1 MTTSSFNLPIY
12 YLSSKEKVD
21 ENITQDL
28 ELLEINETSSSDRKP
43 LLQSV
48 LNLKS
53 KIGKLNINKQLEYFT
68 NDKRFLKQT
77 QRIIKSWKNDLD
89 DNIHTKLYDDFY
101 DMWTNIR
108 EDESFI
114 DKYYYVDIEYFKFLN
129 NSSHFLQILSIY
141 NLLSPVLSLLVPFI
155 LLLVPFFMLKFNG
168 VVITMSSYYT
178 VLTQIFSKHALGN
191 VFNIMSDIS
200 WEKRIYAIV
209 SVVFYFFSIYQNTLV
224 CYRFYNNFKD
234 IHDNLFLLKDYLITT
249 IDNMNTFEK
258 HIKPHDTYNEFT
270 NEMSIQRE
278 KCQTLYEKIQ
288 SITDFKVNFNT
299 IGRKVSEIGY
309 IMKYFYEIHINPETI
324 ETIEYSLGLN
334 AYIESM
340 SSISSLH
347 REKRLNKCSFGS
359 KLKMKDAYYP
369 YLMNSESIKNVINVD
384 KNMIITGPN
393 ASGKTTILKTT
404 VINLLFSQ
412 TYGYGFYS
420 KATIPLYDKIHCYL
434 NIPDT
439 SGRDS
444 LFQAEARRCKEIIDE
459 LNISP
464 KKHFCIFDEL
474 FSGTNPSEACASSY
488 GFIKYLIDTQNMDFI
503 LTTHLLDLC
512 SLLDNVIQN
521 NNMGVEKIDN
531 FNFNYTYKLNSG
543 ISSIK
548 GGLKVLCDLE
558 YPVEILNL
566 SNKMLQ
572 SNI

>member
-1 MTTSSFNLPIY
+1 MTTPSFNLPIH
-12 YLSSKEKVD
+12 YLSSKEKVH
-21 ENITQDL
+21 ENITRDL

-48 LNLKS
+48 LNPKS
-53 KIGKLNINKQLEYFT
+53 KLGKLNINKQLEYFT
-68 NDKRFLKQT
+68 NNKQFLKQT
-77 QRIIKSWKNDLD
+77 QRIIKSWKTDLD
-89 DNIHTKLYDDFY
+89 VNIQTKVYDDFY

-108 EDESFI
+108 QDEGFI

-129 NSSHFLQILSIY
+129 NSPHFLQILSIY

-168 VVITMSSYYT
+168 VVITMSSYYN

-234 IHDNLFLLKDYLITT
+234 IHNKLFLLKDYLRTT
-249 IDNMNTFEK
+249 IDNMNTVEQY
-258 HIKPHDTYNEFT
+258 IKPHDTYNEFT
-270 NEMSIQRE
+270 NDMTIQRE
-278 KCQTLYEKIQ
+278 KCQTIYEKVQ

-309 IMKYFYEIHINPETI
+309 IMKYFYEIH
-324 ETIEYSLGLN
+324 
-334 AYIESM
+334 
-340 SSISSLH
+340 
-347 REKRLNKCSFGS
+347 
-359 KLKMKDAYYP
+359 
-369 YLMNSESIKNVINVD
+369 KNNINVD

-464 KKHFCIFDEL
+464 RKHFCIFDEL
-474 FSGTNPSEACASSY
+474 FSGTNPIEACASSY
-488 GFIKYLIDTQNMDFI
+488 GFIKYLVDTQNMDFI

-521 NNMGVEKIDN
+521 NNMGVEKTDN
-531 FNFNYTYKLNSG
+531 FNFKYTYKLNSG

-548 GGLKVLCDLE
+548 GGLKVLSDLE

-566 SNKMLQ
+566 SNKMIQ

>member
-1 MTTSSFNLPIY
+1 MTTPSFNLPIH
-12 YLSSKEKVD
+12 YLSSKEKVH
-21 ENITQDL
+21 ENITRDL

-48 LNLKS
+48 LNPKS
-53 KIGKLNINKQLEYFT
+53 KLGKLNINKQLEYFT
-68 NDKRFLKQT
+68 NNKQFLKQT
-77 QRIIKSWKNDLD
+77 QRIIKSWKTDLD
-89 DNIHTKLYDDFY
+89 DNIHTKVYDDFY

-108 EDESFI
+108 QDEGFI

-129 NSSHFLQILSIY
+129 NSPHFLQILSIY

-168 VVITMSSYYT
+168 VVITMSSYYN

-234 IHDNLFLLKDYLITT
+234 IHNKLFLLKDYLRTT
-249 IDNMNTFEK
+249 IDNMNTVEQY
-258 HIKPHDTYNEFT
+258 IKLHDTYNEFT
-270 NEMSIQRE
+270 NDMTIQRE
-278 KCQTLYEKIQ
+278 KCQTIYEKVQ

-299 IGRKVSEIGY
+299 IGRKVSEIGH
-309 IMKYFYEIHINPETI
+309 IMKYFYEIHINPDII

-334 AYIESM
+334 AYIENM
-340 SSISSLH
+340 TSISSLQ
-347 REKRLNKCSFGS
+347 RGKILNKCSFGS
-359 KLKMKDAYYP
+359 KLKMTDAYYP
-369 YLMNSESIKNVINVD
+369 YLMNIESIKNNINVD

-464 KKHFCIFDEL
+464 RKHFCIFDEL
-474 FSGTNPSEACASSY
+474 FSGTNPIEACASSY
-488 GFIKYLIDTQNMDFI
+488 GFIKYLVDTQNMDFI

-521 NNMGVEKIDN
+521 NNMGVEKTDN
-531 FNFNYTYKLNSG
+531 FNFKYTYKLNSG

-548 GGLKVLCDLE
+548 GGLKVLSDLE

-566 SNKMLQ
+566 SNKMIQ

>member
-28 ELLEINETSSSDRKP
+28 ELLEINETSSDRKP

-48 LNLKS
+48 LNMKS
-53 KIGKLNINKQLEYFT
+53 KIGKLNIHKQMEYFT
-68 NDKRFLKQT
+68 TDKRFLKQT
-77 QRIIKSWKNDLD
+77 QKIIKSWKHELNDD
-89 DNIHTKLYDDFY
+89 IHTKLYDNFY
-101 DMWTNIR
+101 DMWMSIK

-114 DKYYYVDIEYFKFLN
+114 DKYYYVDIDYFKFLN
-129 NSSHFLQILSIY
+129 NSSHFLQLLSIY

-168 VVITMSSYYT
+168 AEITFHSYYT

-234 IHDNLFLLKDYLITT
+234 IHKKLFLLKDYLRKT
-249 IDNMNTFEK
+249 IDNINIIEQY
-258 HIKPHDTYNEFT
+258 IKPHDTYNDFI
-270 NEMSIQRE
+270 NEILIRRE
-278 KCQTLYEKIQ
+278 KCQQLYEKIKL
-288 SITDFKVNFNT
+288 ITDFKVNFKT
-299 IGRKVSEIGY
+299 IRQKVSEIGY
-309 IMKYFYEIHINPETI
+309 IMKYFYEIHMNQEII

-334 AYIESM
+334 AYIECM

-347 REKRLNKCSFGS
+347 REKRLNKCSFGN
-359 KLKMKDAYYP
+359 KIKMINAYYP
-369 YLMNSESIKNVINVD
+369 YIANNESVKNNINMD

-444 LFQAEARRCKEIIDE
+444 LFQAEARRCKEIIDG
-459 LNISP
+459 LNLSSD
-464 KKHFCIFDEL
+464 KHFCIFDEL

-488 GFIKYLIDTQNMDFI
+488 GFIKYLIDNQNMDFI

-512 SLLDNVIQN
+512 SLLDNIIQN
-521 NNMGVEKIDN
+521 NNMEIEKIDN
-531 FNFNYTYKLNSG
+531 FNFNYKYKLISG

-548 GGLKVLCDLE
+548 GGIKVLYDLE
-558 YPVEILNL
+558 YPEKILDL
-566 SNKMLQ
+566 SNKMIQ

>member
-1 MTTSSFNLPIY
+1 MTESSFKLPIY
-12 YLSSKEKVD
+12 YLSSKENVD
-21 ENITQDL
+21 KNIIQDL
-28 ELLEINETSSSDRKP
+28 ELLELNETSGDREP

-48 LNLKS
+48 LNPNS
-53 KIGKLNINKQLEYFT
+53 KIGKLNINKQMEFFT

-77 QRIIKSWKNDLD
+77 QQVIKSWKND
-89 DNIHTKLYDDFY
+89 IHTERHTKLYDEFY
-101 DMWTNIR
+101 DLWTGIR

-114 DKYYYVDIEYFKFLN
+114 DKYYYIDIEYFKFLN
-129 NSSHFLQILSIY
+129 NSSQFLQILSVY

-168 VVITMSSYYT
+168 VEITMSSYYT

-224 CYRFYNNFKD
+224 CYRFYKNFKD
-234 IHDNLFLLKDYLITT
+234 IHNNLFLLKDYLSTT
-249 IDNMNTFEK
+249 IENMNTIEQ
-258 HIKPHDTYNEFT
+258 HMKPHDTYNEFM
-270 NEMSIQRE
+270 NEMSMRRE
-278 KCQTLYEKIQ
+278 KCKYLYENLQK
-288 SITDFKVNFNT
+288 ITDFRVNFNT

-309 IMKYFYEIHINPETI
+309 IMKYFYEIHMNVETV

-334 AYIESM
+334 AYIENM
-340 SSISSLH
+340 NCISSMN
-347 REKRLNKCSFGS
+347 REKRINKCSFGK
-359 KLKMKDAYYP
+359 KLKITGSYYP
-369 YLMNSESIKNVINVD
+369 YLMNNEPIKNDIDMN

-393 ASGKTTILKTT
+393 ASGKTTFLKTV
-404 VINLLFSQ
+404 VINILFSQ

-444 LFQAEARRCKEIIDE
+444 LFQAEARRCKEIIDG
-459 LNISP
+459 LNTSSE
-464 KKHFCIFDEL
+464 KHFCIFDEL
-474 FSGTNPSEACASSY
+474 FSGTNPNEACASSY
-488 GFIKYLIDTQNMDFI
+488 GFIKYLIDNQNMDFI

-512 SLLDNVIQN
+512 SLLDTVLQN
-521 NNMGVEKIDN
+521 NNMGVEKLDN
-531 FNFNYTYKLNSG
+531 INFNYTYKLNSG

-548 GGLKVLCDLE
+548 GGLKVLYDLE
-558 YPVEILNL
+558 YPQEILDL
-566 SNKMLQ
+566 SNKIIQ
-572 SNI
+572 QDI

>member
-1 MTTSSFNLPIY
+1 MTNCSFNLPIY
-12 YLSSKEKVD
+12 YLSSNERVD

-28 ELLEINETSSSDRKP
+28 ELLEINEPTSSDRKP
-43 LLQSV
+43 LLQSI
-48 LNLKS
+48 LNPKS
-53 KIGKLNINKQLEYFT
+53 KIGKLNIHKQMEYFT
-68 NDKRFLKQT
+68 TDKRFLKQT
-77 QRIIKSWKNDLD
+77 QKIIKSWKHELNDD
-89 DNIHTKLYDDFY
+89 MHTKLYDNFY
-101 DMWTNIR
+101 DMWMSIK

-114 DKYYYVDIEYFKFLN
+114 DKYYYVDIDYFKFLN
-129 NSSHFLQILSIY
+129 NSSHFLQLLSIY

-168 VVITMSSYYT
+168 AEITFHSYYT

-234 IHDNLFLLKDYLITT
+234 IHNKLFLLKDYLRTT
-249 IDNMNTFEK
+249 IDNINIIEQY
-258 HIKPHDTYNEFT
+258 IKPHDTYNDFI
-270 NEMSIQRE
+270 NKISRQRV
-278 KCQTLYEKIQ
+278 KCQQLYEKIQ
-288 SITDFKVNFNT
+288 LITDFKVNLKT
-299 IGRKVSEIGY
+299 IRQKVSEIGY
-309 IMKYFYEIHINPETI
+309 IMKYFYEFHMNQEII

-347 REKRLNKCSFGS
+347 REKRLNKCSFGN
-359 KLKMKDAYYP
+359 KLKMTNAYYP
-369 YLMNSESIKNVINVD
+369 YIANNELVKNNINMD

-412 TYGYGFYS
+412 IYGYGFYS

-444 LFQAEARRCKEIIDE
+444 LFQAEARRCKEIIDG
-459 LNISP
+459 LNLSSN
-464 KKHFCIFDEL
+464 KHFCIFDEL

-488 GFIKYLIDTQNMDFI
+488 GFIKYLIDSQNMDFI

-521 NNMGVEKIDN
+521 NNMEVEKIDN

-548 GGLKVLCDLE
+548 GGLKVLYDLE
-558 YPVEILNL
+558 YPIEILNL
-566 SNKMLQ
+566 SKKM
-572 SNI
+572 I